1 MGMSTRGIIG
11 MLVIAGSAISVA
23 PASAISMLDVGQ
35 TIVIGADDMLGPQ
48 VTIDEARVD
57 RDTIQVRHSLPRDG
71 QRQRRAKGPQA
82 KPRARS
88 NRLHVSKRTR
98 RKHRRA
104 A

>member
-1 MGMSTRGIIG
+1 MSV
-11 MLVIAGSAISVA
+11 LE
-23 PASAISMLDVGQ
+23 VGQ

-48 VTIDEARVD
+48 ITIDEARLD
-57 RDTIQVRHSLPRDG
+57 RDTIEVRRSLPRDG
-71 QRQRRAKGPQA
+71 QRRRRAKGPQA
-82 KPRARS
+82 KPRKRS